1 MLGDYAT
8 GYRTASIAAGFR
20 STIVAPGYAPGMG
33 YGSPMGTV
41 FQSAVSASGSRS
53 RTDSA
58 FPYAATAS
66 GIVYEMGCMPLEQEG
81 VLSTV
86 RLRPKGRSRAS
97 KEFEFLSLVSSPSIT
112 GQRVSYYWSLSGR
125 ALLFLRCG
133 KIRILNLPPSLF
145 QFP

>member
-1 MLGDYAT
+1 MAGSRYAPRDATSRDAARYRSGSLRSYGSVSTNHITSAFSAIISSRSLSVPGDYAT
-8 GYRTASIAAGFR
+8 GYRTASIAAGSR

-41 FQSAVSASGSRS
+41 LKSAVSASGSRS

-66 GIVYEMGCMPLEQEG
+66 GIVYEMGCMPLEQQG

-86 RLRPKGRSRAS
+86 RLDRSRAS
-97 KEFEFLSLVSSPSIT
+97 E
-112 GQRVSYYWSLSGR
+112 
-125 ALLFLRCG
+125 
-133 KIRILNLPPSLF
+133 
-145 QFP
+145 